1 MVLRTQIRRGETG
14 LTLIEILVAA
24 TVLGFALLALAPM
37 FTGAVR
43 SNASANQMTN
53 SITLAREKLEE
64 LSGYPRNDPR
74 LTVPD
79 GSNAAGPAGTTIT
92 GALVGGCDPDPT
104 ASPAR
109 TFCESDL
116 PKWLNPETGA
126 TSFAANSPG
135 VGWFSYPFTRTYTIE
150 QFGDLTDA
158 PTTTTCTTDT
168 DCASLGTDFTCDQA
182 YLPDHL
188 CVGPMR
194 ITAPNPY
201 VVKLITV
208 TVQPTSGPFPG
219 LRQSRQSL
227 YLRLRDA
234 T

>member
-1 MVLRTQIRRGETG
+1 MVLRTQIRRAEAG

-37 FTGAVR
+37 FTGAVK

-64 LSGYPRNDPR
+64 LSGYPRSDPR
-74 LTVPD
+74 LTVAD
-79 GSNAAGPAGTTIT
+79 TFSAAGPTGTTGAGWTLCEIDPNT
-92 GALVGGCDPDPT
+92 GRRYCDN
-104 ASPAR
+104 
-109 TFCESDL
+109 DL
-116 PKWLNPETGA
+116 PLWYNPKTGA
-126 TSFAANSPG
+126 TSYATNRPG
-135 VGWFSYPFTRTYTIE
+135 AGWFSYPFTRTYTIE
-150 QFGDLTDA
+150 QFD
-158 PTTTTCTTDT
+158 DT
-168 DCASLGTDFTCDQA
+168 LVT
-182 YLPDHL
+182 L
-188 CVGPMR
+188 V
-194 ITAPNPY
+194 TAPGAY

-227 YLRLRDA
+227 YLRLRDV